1 VQRFFGN
8 GFWGFMPIY
17 GSKDLTVHARYQVG
31 LGGDAFVAMSVL
43 AVEIGGVGGQGEAQ
57 LRQALVD
64 GLPVRVVARLK
75 QAVSIPL
82 IATEDAPDDAY
93 CQGAVN
99 GTPRGQGALIGMLS
113 VRLGD
118 ATAARAIVAGLH
130 PSRFVALDDA
140 DGVRRC
146 KYVPRLLRV
155 NVMPDALELVLA
167 NYLHET
173 AERRLYAALAPDLCR
188 ARAGSMPRSRRTPSS
203 AADRPATP
211 PSTPARPG
219 SSTVR
224 CQSTSRPCRSANREA
239 VDDDAT
245 ASSAA
250 ITLPRLRPRSEAA
263 A

>member
-173 AERRLYAALAPDLCR
+173 AESRLYAALAPDSIQC
-188 ARAGSMPRSRRTPSS
+188 G
-203 AADRPATP
+203 RPAGNAAVYASAHRVVDGQVP
-211 PSTPARPG
+211 VYQPAVQVGEP
-219 SSTVR
+219 
-224 CQSTSRPCRSANREA
+224 
-239 VDDDAT
+239 
-245 ASSAA
+245 
-250 ITLPRLRPRSEAA
+250 
-263 A
+263 